1 MYISIIA
8 FGQQTIRTRRSAKL
22 RLRRNRLVEDL
33 MDLEVRIT
41 MRTNTFPITPTARTR
56 LNKSSSY

>member
-1 MYISIIA
+1 MYISIMA

-33 MDLEVRIT
+33 MDFEVMIT
-41 MRTNTFPITPTARTR
+41 IRTNAFPITPTARTR
-56 LNKSSSY
+56 L